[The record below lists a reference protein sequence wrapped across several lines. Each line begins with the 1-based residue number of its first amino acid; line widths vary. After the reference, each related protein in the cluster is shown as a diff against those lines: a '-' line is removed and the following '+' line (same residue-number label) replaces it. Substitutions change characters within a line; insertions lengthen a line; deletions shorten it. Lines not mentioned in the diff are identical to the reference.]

1 MGAQTIEKIHQS
13 ASVASDWTRLVYM
26 PSNSNS
32 EDSAVKYTVGF
43 QYTVYSALDVDADSA
58 TQAEKK
64 VKDMLREHGLAIVNV
79 EESEYSIDFVEEIE

>member
-1 MGAQTIEKIHQS
+1 M
-13 ASVASDWTRLVYM
+13 RF
-26 PSNSNS
+26 
-32 EDSAVKYTVGF
+32 TVGY

-79 EESEYSIDFVEEIE
+79 EESDYSIDFVEEIE

>member
-1 MGAQTIEKIHQS
+1 
-13 ASVASDWTRLVYM
+13 M

-32 EDSAVKYTVGF
+32 EDSVMKYTVGY

-58 TQAEKK
+58 IQAEKK
-64 VKDMLREHGLAIVNV
+64 VKDMLQEHGLAIVNV

>member
-1 MGAQTIEKIHQS
+1 
-13 ASVASDWTRLVYM
+13 M
-26 PSNSNS
+26 PSNSNC
-32 EDSAVKYTVGF
+32 EGCAMRYTVGY

-79 EESEYSIDFVEEIE
+79 EESDYSIDFVEEIE